1 MVVDVLPVSMVM
13 ALMEISLFKAVFQD
27 GMPKRVGMQKKPNFR
42 SSFTLNEKH
51 LPKTS
56 GRRFLFRNLR
66 NG

>member
-27 GMPKRVGMQKKPNFR
+27 GMPKRVKMQKTPTYEF
-42 SSFTLNEKH
+42 SFTLNEKH